1 MTTDAA
7 QRLRD
12 TFPVFRAMPEAVAS
26 AILAETLPLRAPAGA
41 PMFDAGSPCQAFPML
56 LSGSIRV
63 SKTAENG
70 RELLLYRVTPGEAC
84 ILTSSCLLGNT
95 AYSARGI
102 AESELDGLVL
112 PKPVFNRLVEEQP
125 AFRDY
130 IFGLF
135 SARLVDLMGLV
146 EEVAFRRVD
155 QRLAGILAG
164 KGENVLSVTHQ
175 ALADELGSA
184 REIVSRVLKGF
195 EDQGWVA
202 LGRQQIRIQN
212 AKALQNF
219 AACAL

>member
-1 MTTDAA
+1 MTTNAA

-12 TFPVFRAMPEAVAS
+12 TFPVFQAMPEAVAS

-41 PMFDAGSPCQAFPML
+41 AMFEAGSPCQAFPML

-164 KGENVLSVTHQ
+164 KREDVLSITHQ

-195 EDQGWVA
+195 EDQGWVS
-202 LGRQQIRIQN
+202 LGRQQIRIQDPR
-212 AKALQNF
+212 ALRHF
-219 AACAL
+219 SACAL